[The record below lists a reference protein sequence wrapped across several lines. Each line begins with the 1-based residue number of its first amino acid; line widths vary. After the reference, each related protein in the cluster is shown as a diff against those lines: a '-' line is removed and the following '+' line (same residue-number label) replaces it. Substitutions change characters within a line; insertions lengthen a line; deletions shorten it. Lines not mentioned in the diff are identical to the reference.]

1 MDFAYICHVLNN
13 LNNMKYRFLTRCLSL
28 LSLSLATISTANAQN
43 VNTPTSPLYQEGV
56 RAFEAHR
63 FQEAAKNFNQELSQN
78 PNNGYAHLQL
88 ARCSMNEQNCPD
100 CVAHADKALSLLPR
114 QDTIAIGMAYNVRA
128 VAHECLQD
136 TLKAFQDYSA
146 SLEICEMASTYR
158 NRAELLTQAGELD
171 MSDQDLFSCL
181 TIAPDDSLAYIFLA
195 NNAKMRG
202 LDQEVVEYCTKAL
215 ERLPKHNTLYRA
227 TTYDQRA
234 VAYIALGDNDNA
246 LKDFD
251 SALKLYPNTV
261 TFLNRAK
268 LYSGLGQSD
277 LSDNDLRQCLLLNPN
292 ETKAYLGL
300 AYNAFQ
306 RKDYAQN
313 IDFCNKALAIDPS
326 QLEAYRLRISAN
338 IALANAPAA
347 ISDAI
352 SAYNAGYE
360 RPEFDRKTL
369 PLFVASAFP
378 DQAIE
383 AYIAEAANNPDWYL
397 VILDAYSNAHRFIDA
412 INLCKLLIDNNI
424 HDAEANLSLSGICY
438 NFGLYD
444 RALQFVDRLYN
455 KTNVPELISLKAAIL
470 DDACRFNEALTA
482 INDYIKQVP
491 DDGEAYYDRGMIYK
505 HLGDEIKAAEEFN
518 ASITNKQNVNTYAA
532 EVLLQIGILADDP
545 DISNQAFEL
554 AAKHDLAQNG
564 NSFSM
569 VTIEVLC
576 RVNMFD
582 EVRNLLAKLDDDNSA
597 DDFYNA
603 ARIFALMGD
612 RDATLTH
619 LNKALE
625 LGFRHFSKIDNDNC
639 FDSIRNDA
647 DFNKLISECKAY
659 NKGEIEELDK
669 ALSGI

>member
-1 MDFAYICHVLNN
+1 
-13 LNNMKYRFLTRCLSL
+13 MKYRFLTRCLSL
-28 LSLSLATISTANAQN
+28 LSISLATISTANAQN
-43 VNTPTSPLYQEGV
+43 ANTPTSPLYQEGV

-63 FQEAAKNFNQELSQN
+63 FQEAAKNFNQELVQN

-158 NRAELLTQAGELD
+158 NRAELLTQAGELE

-181 TIAPDDSLAYIFLA
+181 AIAPDDSLAYTFLA

-215 ERLPKHNTLYRA
+215 ERLPKHNILYRA
-227 TTYDQRA
+227 FAYDQRA
-234 VAYIALGDNDNA
+234 VAYISLGDNDNA

-251 SALKLYPNTV
+251 SALKLYPTTV

-268 LYSGLGQSD
+268 LYSAIGQSD
-277 LSDNDLRQCLLLNPN
+277 LSDNDLRQCLLLDPK
-292 ETKAYLGL
+292 ESKAYLGL
-300 AYNAFQ
+300 AYNAFS
-306 RKDYAQN
+306 RKDYAQD
-313 IDFCNKALAIDPS
+313 IDFCNKALAIDPN
-326 QLEAYRLRISAN
+326 QLEAYRLRITAN
-338 IALANAPAA
+338 IALANASAA

-352 SAYNAGYE
+352 TAYNAGYE
-360 RPEFDRKTL
+360 RPKFGREVL
-369 PLFVASAFP
+369 PLLVASAFP

-397 VILDAYSNAHRFIDA
+397 VILEVYNNARKFADA
-412 INLCKLLIDNNI
+412 IDLCKFLINNNI
-424 HDAEANLSLSGICY
+424 HDAEATISLMGICY
-438 NFGLYD
+438 NFGHYD
-444 RALQFVDRLYN
+444 RAIQFADRLYN
-455 KTNVPELISLKAAIL
+455 KTNVPEFISIKATIL
-470 DDACRFNEALTA
+470 DDAGRYNEALTA
-482 INDYIKQVP
+482 INDYIKQAP
-491 DDGEAYYDRGMIYK
+491 DEGEGYYDRGMIYK
-505 HLGDEIKAAEEFN
+505 HLGDELNAEKNFET
-518 ASITNKQNVNTYAA
+518 STTNKQNVNTYAA
-532 EVLLQIGILADDP
+532 EVLLQIGIIADDP
-545 DISNQAFEL
+545 NISGQAYEL
-554 AAKHDLAQNG
+554 AVKHDLAQNG

-569 VTIEVLC
+569 VSIEAFC
-576 RVNMFD
+576 RANMFD
-582 EVRNLLAKLDDDNSA
+582 EARTLLAKLDDDSDA
-597 DDFYNA
+597 GEFYNA

-612 RDATLTH
+612 RDATLSH

-625 LGFRHFSKIDNDNC
+625 HGFRHFSKIDNDNC

-647 DFNKLISECKAY
+647 DFSKLISECKAY